1 MIENFDLQEYI
12 PVIKI
17 EIDDDA
23 AAASGAKP
31 SLLLTWKEELQLRE
45 LYVF

>member
-17 EIDDDA
+17 EIDDA